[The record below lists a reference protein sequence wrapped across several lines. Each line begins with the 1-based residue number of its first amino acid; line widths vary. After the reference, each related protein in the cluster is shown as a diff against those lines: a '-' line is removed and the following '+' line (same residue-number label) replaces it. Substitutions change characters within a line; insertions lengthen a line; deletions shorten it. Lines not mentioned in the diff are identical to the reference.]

1 MVKTLLNFIKITIFS
16 CGEIKIDVPIDKIL
30 RYPLLAKTTKE
41 ELKYGREAF
50 VLIIAVSFIV
60 TLIALL
66 LKISNG
72 NKILVVYT
80 AFFIIVIS
88 AMSLNKS
95 CNKDKKRKAKI
106 KCYI

>member
-1 MVKTLLNFIKITIFS
+1 MEIIQILLLNL
-16 CGEIKIDVPIDKIL
+16 IL
-30 RYPLLAKTTKE
+30 ILAFPTALLLAKTTKE

-95 CNKDKKRKAKI
+95 CKKDKKRKAKI